1 MNSYYKDFSIGIF
14 TEGLTEDRYARK
26 SLDAFAAGVSN
37 CQDNVFI
44 EKGLEYRPCDIAII
58 FGDVR
63 DTQSKQKRMRLKAE
77 IIGRHIHKRLI
88 IIDTPVLL
96 RSTQNGPLYRR
107 VGIDSLFADWGVFN
121 NHNVSAERRN
131 MLFKKNELK
140 LSNLRDNKGSI
151 IIFMQRFF
159 DASLK
164 GRERFRSDRYL
175 NWLNMVLTD
184 IRKESE
190 REIII
195 RPHPESLRDS
205 IESNLIESFRNT
217 LKYHDVHFDTEKSP
231 IQEALQGAFASVTFN
246 SGSAIDSLLH
256 GIPCVVYDPGSFAW
270 SITPHSVEQ
279 LDDIKMPDIEQWLNE
294 LAYVD
299 WGLDE
304 MESGMTWQ
312 HLRNKILCYI

>member
-1 MNSYYKDFSIGIF
+1 MTSNHEDFSVGIF
-14 TEGLTEDRYARK
+14 TEGLLKDIYARK
-26 SLDAFAAGVSN
+26 SLDAFATGVMKYHHK
-37 CQDNVFI
+37 VFI
-44 EKGLEYRPCDIAII
+44 EKGLEYRPCDIAVI

-77 IIGRHIHKRLI
+77 VIGRHIHKGLI

-96 RSTQNGPLYRR
+96 RSTPNGPLYRR
-107 VGIDSLFADWGVFN
+107 VGIDSLFADWGDFN

-131 MLFKKNELK
+131 MLFEKNELQ
-140 LSNLRDNKGSI
+140 LNNLRDNNGNI

-164 GRERFRSDRYL
+164 GRERFRPDRYL
-175 NWLNMVLTD
+175 NWLKTVLTD

-190 REIII
+190 RKILI
-195 RPHPESLRDS
+195 RPHPESLKDS
-205 IESNLIESFRNT
+205 TESNLIESFQNT
-217 LKYHDVHFDTEKSP
+217 LQFHDVHFDTEKSP
-231 IQEALQGAFASVTFN
+231 INEVLSRAFASVTFN

-256 GIPCVVYDPGSFAW
+256 GIPCVVYDSGSFAW
-270 SITPHSVEQ
+270 SITPHSVHQ
-279 LDDIKMPDIEQWLNE
+279 LEDIKMPDIDQWLNE

-299 WGLDE
+299 WGMDE

-312 HLRNKILCYI
+312 HLRNKVLNYI

>member
-1 MNSYYKDFSIGIF
+1 MNSFFKDFSVGIF

-26 SLDAFAAGVSN
+26 SLDAFAAGVRK
-37 CQDNVFI
+37 CQDNIFL

-77 IIGRHIHKRLI
+77 IIGRHIHKGLI

-96 RSTQNGPLYRR
+96 RSTPNGPFYRR
-107 VGIDSLFADWGVFN
+107 VGIDSLFADWGDFN
-121 NHNVSAERRN
+121 NRNVSAERRN
-131 MLFKKNELK
+131 MLFEKNELK
-140 LSNLRDNKGSI
+140 LSNLRDNNGGI

-164 GRERFRSDRYL
+164 GRERFRPDRYL
-175 NWLNMVLTD
+175 NWLKTVITG

-190 REIII
+190 RKIII

-205 IESNLIESFRNT
+205 TESKLIESFRKT
-217 LKYHDVHFDTEKSP
+217 LQYHDVRFDTEKSP
-231 IQEALQGAFASVTFN
+231 IQKALQGAFASVTFN

-270 SITPHSVEQ
+270 SITPHSVQQ
-279 LDDIKMPDIEQWLNE
+279 LEEIKMPDH
-294 LAYVD
+294 
-299 WGLDE
+299 
-304 MESGMTWQ
+304 TCP
-312 HLRNKILCYI
+312 K